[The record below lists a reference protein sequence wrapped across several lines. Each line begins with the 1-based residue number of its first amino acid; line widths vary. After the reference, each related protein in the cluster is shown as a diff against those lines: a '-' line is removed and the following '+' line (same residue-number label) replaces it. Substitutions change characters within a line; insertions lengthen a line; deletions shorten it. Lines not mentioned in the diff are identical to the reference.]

1 MELIIQLIG
10 GLIGG
15 NATGA
20 VAKNMSLGT
29 AGNSIAGLV
38 GGAGLPLLLGMFG
51 GGGGAEV
58 ADAAAAAASGMDIGS
73 IVSGLASGGVG
84 GVVLTLIA
92 GLIKKQMAK

>member
-1 MELIIQLIG
+1 MELIIQLLG

-20 VAKNMSLGT
+20 VAKNLSLGT

-38 GGAGLPLLLGMFG
+38 GGVGGGWLLNLLTS
-51 GGGGAEV
+51 GGGAAV
-58 ADAAAAAASGMDIGS
+58 AEAAQTASGMDIGS
-73 IVSGLASGGVG
+73 IVGGLASGGAG

-92 GLIKKQMAK
+92 GIVKNAMAK

>member
-51 GGGGAEV
+51 GGGAEV
-58 ADAAAAAASGMDIGS
+58 ADAAAAAASGLNIGS
-73 IVSGLASGGVG
+73 IVSGLASGGAG

>member
-38 GGAGLPLLLGMFG
+38 GGVG
-51 GGGGAEV
+51 GGWLLNLLTSGG
-58 ADAAAAAASGMDIGS
+58 AAAATEAAEAATGMDLGS
-73 IVSGLASGGVG
+73 IVGGLASGGAG
-84 GVVLTLIA
+84 GVILTLIA
-92 GLIKKQMAK
+92 GIVKNAMSK

>member
-20 VAKNMSLGT
+20 VAKNLSLGT
-29 AGNSIAGLV
+29 AGNSIAGLI
-38 GGAGLPLLLGMFG
+38 GGAGLPLILGRF

-58 ADAAAAAASGMDIGS
+58 ADAAAAASGMDIGS
-73 IVSGLASGGVG
+73 IVGGLASGGAG